1 MEKKPTKSS
10 MSIAHVAKAQK
21 PASAK
26 KGDMH
31 RDIIEPGAD
40 KKSRSGFPSLLDRLT
55 IRLSHA
61 DRLMFTK
68 YLSVLLHSGLA
79 MDDALSI
86 IADQSRRGPLKK
98 IVATLLQDVR
108 GGETLASGFAKFPQ
122 VFSSI
127 YINLVGA
134 GEASGT
140 LQDNLGH
147 LAEQIQKEHTLRQK
161 VRGALMYPAVI
172 LVGAVVLSIGIV
184 VFILPNITDVF
195 RTLNVELP
203 WTTRAL
209 LWLAELFEQHGGL
222 VALGFVLLIV
232 AIAVVRKIKPIQPA
246 LHRVWLMVPVVGTIM
261 RNTNLARFARVTGT
275 MLKSGSTISDILP
288 IATSVLKNAR
298 YRFLLAQM
306 AQEVHRGRSL
316 ASFMQIHRR
325 EFSEITV
332 HMTRVGEES
341 GALGEMMTYVA
352 EFYEQEIDDTMRNL
366 SNLLEPVLLVVIGV
380 LVGTLALSI
389 ISPIYQVVGKI

>member
-1 MEKKPTKSS
+1 MERKPTKPNTPTARVSN
-10 MSIAHVAKAQK
+10 A
-21 PASAK
+21 PRRDSAEK
-26 KGDMH
+26 NRVR
-31 RDIIEPGAD
+31 RDLKETGAD
-40 KKSRSGFPSLLDRLT
+40 KKSRSESPSLLDRLT

-68 YLSVLLHSGLA
+68 YLSVLLHAGLA

-161 VRGALMYPAVI
+161 VRGALMYPTVI
-172 LVGAVVLSIGIV
+172 LVGAVILSIGIV

-203 WTTRAL
+203 WTTRVL

-232 AIAVVRKIKPIQPA
+232 AIAVVRKIKPIQPV
-246 LHRVWLMVPVVGTIM
+246 LHRVWLMVPIVGTIM

-298 YRFLLAQM
+298 YRLLLSQM

-316 ASFMQIHRR
+316 ASFMQMHRR